1 MTLNSLFKIVCLDWS
16 ILGASICEEMFRINP
31 ARLVYLKFRATI
43 AKGIAGNN
51 VPTAAIV
58 VPISKKYFHLE
69 SINLQHFLVTDP
81 PLAGEVPEG
90 KNVFTE

>member
-1 MTLNSLFKIVCLDWS
+1 
-16 ILGASICEEMFRINP
+16 MFRINP

-58 VPISKKYFHLE
+58 IPLSKKYFHSE
-69 SINLQHFLVTDP
+69 YINLQHFLVIDP

-90 KNVFTE
+90 RNVFTE

>member
-1 MTLNSLFKIVCLDWS
+1 
-16 ILGASICEEMFRINP
+16 MFRINP

-58 VPISKKYFHLE
+58 IPLSKKYSHLE
-69 SINLQHFLVTDP
+69 SINLQHFLVTNP

-90 KNVFTE
+90 RNVFTEQVSVQLGGSKLTPIDTCFM

>member
-1 MTLNSLFKIVCLDWS
+1 
-16 ILGASICEEMFRINP
+16 MFRINP

-58 VPISKKYFHLE
+58 IPLSKKYFHLE
-69 SINLQHFLVTDP
+69 YINLQHFLVTDP

-90 KNVFTE
+90 RNVFTE